1 MKFRTEIETAP
12 LRMRFGY
19 ENRTLAL
26 GSCFA
31 AHIAARL
38 SRAKF
43 RVEANPTGILFNPLS
58 VAAAVRAPSCATSC
72 TPTANGGSIS
82 DSTATS
88 RPPRPTRRSAA

>member
-1 MKFRTEIETAP
+1 MPYEIRTEIETAP

-43 RVEANPTGILFNPLS
+43 RVEANP
-58 VAAAVRAPSCATSC
+58 
-72 TPTANGGSIS
+72 
-82 DSTATS
+82 
-88 RPPRPTRRSAA
+88 